1 MTVREWDGGVYDRIS
16 APMEAL
22 GRAVLDRLALDGD
35 ETVIDAGCGSGR
47 VTEALIER
55 LPRGRVIAV
64 DASPSMVAAA
74 RERLQRSGYG
84 PERVEVREGNL
95 LELEVEEPVDAVLS
109 TATFHW
115 VLDHERLFARLHAA
129 LLADSGMLAETGTRA
144 KGACHPASAKR
155 VSPESVGGRLV
166 AQCGGRGNI
175 DVLRGVANEVLAHEP
190 YAAHFRDWRPPWNY
204 AGPEETKQHLL
215 DVGFA
220 SAECWLQPAPQ
231 QPEHPREFLSE
242 IVLGPHYQRLPS
254 ELREQFMDTVLAELG
269 EPVVVDYIRLNI
281 DAVA

>member
-1 MTVREWDGGVYDRIS
+1 MTIREWDGSVYDRIS

-47 VTEALIER
+47 VTQALIER

-64 DASPSMVAAA
+64 DASPSMVATA
-74 RERLQRSGYG
+74 RERLERAGYG
-84 PERVEVREGNL
+84 PERVEVHEEDL
-95 LELEVEEPVDAVLS
+95 LELAVEEPVDAILS

-129 LLADSGMLAETGTRA
+129 LRPD
-144 KGACHPASAKR
+144 
-155 VSPESVGGRLV
+155 GRLV

-204 AGPEETKQHLL
+204 AGPEETEGHLL
-215 DVGFA
+215 GAGFA
-220 SAECWLQPAPQ
+220 GAECWLQPAPQ
-231 QPEHPREFLSE
+231 QPEHPRAFLSE
-242 IVLGPHYQRLPS
+242 IVLGPHYQRLPE
-254 ELREQFMDTVLAELG
+254 ELREPFIDTVLAKLG